1 MKRKGIYIIIAT
13 VLVAALV
20 ATSTVYAKV
29 ARNTWFENKLK
40 QGFSE
45 DDVYSILAILKL
57 SDENFSPAIEQKYEE
72 LKDWDMVAESYG
84 INLTDFHM
92 FVDSQKT
99 IESRL
104 DIPDDIY
111 DEMIEEGMSNSQ
123 RRDFAMQT
131 YNAKMDIETTW
142 AAYKEGKTIADL
154 VEERNANKTEIAQ
167 AATDLATGK
176 INEMEYAKKVS
187 ALAPDMTAT
196 EITEYAEGVA
206 SDLVAMRT
214 AASGITAEE
223 LAIGTRA
230 GFSSVQQ
237 ILELCRIKEAAE
249 LSTLSFE
256 EMVEQVKNGA
266 SVDSVIKNNISQE
279 KVELARK
286 ASESAVK

>member
-1 MKRKGIYIIIAT
+1 MKRKSIYIIITT
-13 VLVAALV
+13 VLVIALV

-29 ARNTWFENKLK
+29 ARSTWIENKLK

-72 LKDWDMVAESYG
+72 LKDWDVVAESYG

-99 IESRL
+99 IEARL

-111 DEMIEEGMSNSQ
+111 NEMIEAGMSNSQ
-123 RRDFAMQT
+123 RRDFAVQT

-142 AAYKEGKTIADL
+142 SAYKDGKTIEDL

-176 INEMEYAKKVS
+176 IKEMEYLKKVS
-187 ALAPDMTAT
+187 ALAPDMTDA
-196 EITEYAEGVA
+196 EITEYAKDVA

-214 AASGITAEE
+214 SASGITAEE
-223 LAIGTRA
+223 LAMGTRA

-237 ILELCRIKEAAE
+237 ILELCRMKEASE

-256 EMVEQVKNGA
+256 EMVAQVKNGA